1 MPMYDY
7 RCDECEHI
15 WEENLSMANR
25 EKPCG
30 LPCPGCGKDNCVK
43 KNVSGFPGIGCDMT
57 LTPDKAT
64 GGRWS
69 EIMNKI
75 NDDLP
80 DRYKTGSDLTGH
92 RWKG

>member
-1 MPMYDY
+1 MYDY
-7 RCDECEHI
+7 RCEKCDAT
-15 WEENLSMANR
+15 WEEHLSMSNNK
-25 EKPCG
+25 KPCEEK
-30 LPCPGCGKDNCVK
+30 CPHCEEENCV
-43 KNVSGFPGIGCDMT
+43 VLHIGGFPGVNVDST

-75 NDDLP
+75 NNDLP